1 MKITV
6 ERETL
11 GNGLQH
17 VLSAVNGRTSMAIL
31 NNVLLEARDGSLIL
45 TTTNLDY
52 GIRCQ
57 LSAEVHE
64 EGRLTLP
71 AKKLATIVKAL
82 SNPSIDLE
90 TLKDGTQ
97 AKISSGG
104 AVFRL
109 LGLAAEDFPQLPNLE
124 AGQHFLCPSA
134 DLARMIQSV
143 HFAQSNDEQR
153 YILNGIYCLF
163 ENDSMVFVA
172 TDGRRLATISRP
184 AMDGSG
190 SLIIPS
196 RTIDEL
202 ARLLDLGEEVSMA
215 FNGRQIT
222 AEIQGRGD
230 GGLQSVYLVSKLVE
244 GNYPNYRQVI
254 PGVMDSRVV
263 ISREFF
269 LEAIQRA
276 AIVASDRSQ
285 SISLKFTE
293 NLLELSASSA
303 EFGESHERMAIAY
316 GTQKPTEI
324 IFNPRYLI
332 EPLRAIDDDEITFEF
347 RDSFSP
353 GVIRGSHGFLCVI
366 MPLRI
371 GA

>member
-6 ERETL
+6 DRETL
-11 GNGLQH
+11 ASGIQQ
-17 VLSAVNGRTSMAIL
+17 VLSAVSGKTSMAIL
-31 NNVLLEARDGSLIL
+31 NNVLLEARENSLVL

-52 GIRCQ
+52 GMRCQ
-57 LSAEVHE
+57 VTAEVAE
-64 EGRLTLP
+64 DGRLTLP
-71 AKKLATIVKAL
+71 AKKLATIVK
-82 SNPSIDLE
+82 SFSGPTIDLE
-90 TLKDGTQ
+90 TIKEGSQ
-97 AKISSGG
+97 AKISSGS

-109 LGLAAEDFPQLPNLE
+109 LGMAADDFPHLPNLE
-124 AGQHFLCPSA
+124 DGQTFVCPSA

-143 HFAQSNDEQR
+143 HFAQSSDEQR

-163 ENDSMVFVA
+163 EDDAMVFVA

-184 AMDGSG
+184 AVGQSG

-202 ARLLDLGEEVSMA
+202 ARLLNLGEEVSLA
-215 FNGRQIT
+215 FNHRQIT
-222 AEIQGRGD
+222 AEIQGPGD
-230 GGLQSVYLVSKLVE
+230 GGLQSVYLISKLVE

-254 PGVMDSRVV
+254 PGTLESRVV
-263 ISREFF
+263 LSRGFF

-285 SISLKFTE
+285 SIALKFTE

-316 GTQKPTEI
+316 GTKKPTEI

-332 EPLRAIDDDEITFEF
+332 EPLRAITDDEITFEF

-353 GVIRGSHGFLCVI
+353 GVIRGANGFLCVI